1 MFPSS
6 FNPSYHEL
14 RTDKQIIII
23 VFNPLLVS
31 VTKEDRN
38 FPEQRDS
45 NPRDPYLE
53 EHDNGNFVGRESQ
66 LGVHFVSHKRIS
78 LDEVAEESGR

>member
-1 MFPSS
+1 M
-6 FNPSYHEL
+6 
-14 RTDKQIIII
+14 I
-23 VFNPLLVS
+23 VFNPLSVS

-38 FPEQRDS
+38 FPEQRDW

-66 LGVHFVSHKRIS
+66 LGAHFVPPKRVS
-78 LDEVAEESGR
+78 LYEVAEESGR